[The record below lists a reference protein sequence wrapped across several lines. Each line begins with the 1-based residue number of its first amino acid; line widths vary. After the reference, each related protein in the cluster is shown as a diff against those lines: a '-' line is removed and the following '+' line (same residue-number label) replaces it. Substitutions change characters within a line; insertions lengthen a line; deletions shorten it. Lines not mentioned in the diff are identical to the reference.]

1 MTEANI
7 TARLEQLPK
16 WREAGGRLHRDFE
29 FPDFITAFGFMT
41 RVALLA
47 QTRNHHPEWFNVYSK
62 VEVTLATHDLS
73 GLSSYDVALAQFM
86 DALV

>member
-47 QTRNHHPEWFNVYSK
+47 QTRNHHPEWFNVYGRVSIALTTH
-62 VEVTLATHDLS
+62 EAGGLTLRDVDL
-73 GLSSYDVALAQFM
+73 ALAI
-86 DALV
+86 DGLL